1 VRIANSIT
9 RYLLG
14 GDRGDDTPNAW
25 IGKGTAILQ
34 LEGGAPGEE
43 MVLLVPH
50 GLALTDEALTQLLH
64 WALLETLED
73 ENEPR
78 GKGKP

>member
-9 RYLLG
+9 HYLVG
-14 GDRGDDTPNAW
+14 GERGYDTQNAW

-50 GLALTDEALTQLLH
+50 GLVLTDEALTQLLY
-64 WALLETLED
+64 WALLETSED
-73 ENEPR
+73 EDEPR
-78 GKGKP
+78 GSGEP